1 MVIYDS
7 LAIYVESA
15 SSLKDRLAKIYNA
28 IDLLTNA
35 ELNAALNSDIEEYS
49 LDDGQVK
56 IRTVYRDPNQILKA
70 IEVLE
75 RQKQRIL
82 NQLNGR
88 ITRHVDS
95 ENLKRRQWPFQR

>member
-7 LAIYVESA
+7 LAIYVDSA
-15 SSLKDRLAKIYNA
+15 TTLKGRLVKINQA

-35 ELNAALNSDIEEYS
+35 ELNAALNSDVEEYS

-56 IRTVYRDPNQILKA
+56 IRTVYRDPLQILKA

-88 ITRHVDS
+88 ISRHVDS
-95 ENLKRRQWPFQR
+95 ENLKRLQWPFLR